1 MSDDGWDRD
10 VSLTLSEV
18 ITRWKERQPLWDKL
32 LAEKMAE
39 RQDNWERFYPEMALN
54 ADGSVTVKL
63 DDLLGQ
69 YREHILPEM
78 ISDTALAFLATIYAL
93 DE

>member
-1 MSDDGWDRD
+1 MSDGLDRD

-18 ITRWKERQPLWDKL
+18 IQRWKDRRPYWDKL

-39 RQDNWERFYPEMALN
+39 RHEHWERFYPEMALN

-78 ISDTALAFLATIYAL
+78 ISDTALAFLVTIYAR